1 MTIKSFVCVFSLGS
15 FLLLASCG
23 PSAADKAKVE
33 ADSLR
38 AQTIR
43 KAHPNKNQYL
53 ALVHAAEAR
62 IKNSRTF
69 EAPIADAAVR
79 AYIDY
84 ATIFQ
89 DDTLSSDYLFR
100 AAELAAAGGNYD
112 QAIALYNTLTD
123 RYPTYKYVVEAI
135 YQEAMIYDS
144 NLPGQDPKAK
154 ILYEKI
160 ISDYPKHKL
169 AGDAK
174 IAIANLGKSD
184 EELVKEFEKKNQTK

>member
-1 MTIKSFVCVFSLGS
+1 MKIRSLTCIFSLSG
-15 FLLLASCG
+15 LLFIASCG
-23 PSAADKAKVE
+23 PTAADKAKVE

-43 KAHPNKNQYL
+43 KAHPNKDQYL
-53 ALVHAAEAR
+53 AQVHAAEAR
-62 IKNSRTF
+62 IKNSKTF
-69 EAPIADAAVR
+69 EPQIADAAVR

-84 ATIFQ
+84 ANIFQ
-89 DDTLSSDYLFR
+89 NDTLSSDYLFR
-100 AAELAAAGGNYD
+100 AAELAAACGNYD
-112 QAIALYNTLTD
+112 QAIALYENLTD

-144 NLPGQDPKAK
+144 NLSGQDAKAK

-169 AGDAK
+169 AADART
-174 IAIANLGKSD
+174 AIANLGKSD
-184 EELVKEFEKKNQTK
+184 EELVKEFEMKNHTK